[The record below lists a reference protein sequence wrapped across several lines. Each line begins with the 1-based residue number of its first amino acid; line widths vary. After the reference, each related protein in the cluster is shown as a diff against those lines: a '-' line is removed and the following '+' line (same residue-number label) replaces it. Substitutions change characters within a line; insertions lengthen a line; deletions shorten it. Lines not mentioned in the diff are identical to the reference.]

1 MLLCKSQHFSN
12 CIGRTVSPTLKVA
25 FRSFLGD
32 DLRHLGCLSSSLPKK
47 LSRANCCLHCCALSH
62 LLKLSTAI
70 ISHAFKRQKN
80 LHGYRGQNTI
90 YLTLIHQKLKN
101 SNKEN
106 LAQFF
111 FNYSGCFNK
120 LLKKYIFVP

>member
-1 MLLCKSQHFSN
+1 MLLCKSQDFSN

-47 LSRANCCLHCCALSH
+47 LSRANCCLRCCALSH

-106 LAQFF
+106 LKHFSLIILDALT
-111 FNYSGCFNK
+111 NC
-120 LLKKYIFVP
+120 